1 VLGEAVL
8 LLLAEDQRAVGEHVE
23 LALRPLEDLG
33 LVGRRL
39 IELGRE
45 TRGPAVIAVSDRAV
59 VDLDARHQIVLN
71 CSNGC
76 RQLVQYRSDLHG
88 VGPKMFSSFVSTEPQ

>member
-1 VLGEAVL
+1 VFGEAVL
-8 LLLAEDQRAVGEHVE
+8 AFLAEDHAAVGEHVE
-23 LALRPLEDLG
+23 LALRPLEDRG
-33 LVGRRL
+33 LMRRLL

-76 RQLVQYRSDLHG
+76 RQLVQ
-88 VGPKMFSSFVSTEPQ
+88 